1 MDTLMN
7 FVSAIFRT
15 ALKLVLIAAAAVFA
29 LSLIVVALLSVVWVL
44 LKALLT
50 GRKPAFVTTFQR
62 FNQARQQFKRGGF
75 GAAGTSLF
83 SSASIGF
90 ASAVAALAA
99 LNFGRNPAGFVAAV
113 SDLLAVSLDAGAA
126 FAAEGV
132 GIASSARR

>member
-7 FVSAIFRT
+7 LVSAIFRF

-29 LSLIVVALLSVVWVL
+29 LSLIFVALLSLVWVL

-75 GAAGTSLF
+75 GAAGP
-83 SSASIGF
+83 SAAGGF
-90 ASAVAALAA
+90 RYGAPAADVVDVQAHEVRNDQA
-99 LNFGRNPAGFVAAV
+99 LPYGSNTDRH
-113 SDLLAVSLDAGAA
+113 
-126 FAAEGV
+126 
-132 GIASSARR
+132 

>member
-7 FVSAIFRT
+7 LVSAIFRT

-29 LSLIVVALLSVVWVL
+29 LSLIVVALVSVVWVL

-75 GAAGTSLF
+75 GAAGPSAAGGFGHNASVVDVVDVQAHEVRDDQALPYVV
-83 SSASIGF
+83 SSDKS
-90 ASAVAALAA
+90 
-99 LNFGRNPAGFVAAV
+99 
-113 SDLLAVSLDAGAA
+113 
-126 FAAEGV
+126 
-132 GIASSARR
+132 